1 MKSTVDLASDAR
13 AFLEGMPLFAE
24 LGDASLIALARDG
37 KFVHVEKGQFIFFQA
52 DPSEKVYLVRSGL
65 VSIVLESP
73 DGREMVINEMRPGDS
88 FGEVGVLTGQPRSA
102 SAIVR
107 KEGIL
112 LELPRQAFL
121 TILSAEPS
129 LARRILDI
137 TANRLRSSSERESAL
152 AFLDAQARLARLLLQ
167 LEELEEQKTE
177 KGYVT
182 ISQQELAQRTGQ
194 TRQTVAKALGRWR
207 RAGWLLTGR
216 GHIMLLNREALAK
229 LEQEWII

>member
-1 MKSTVDLASDAR
+1 MRLSVDPVSDAR
-13 AFLEGMPLFAE
+13 AFLEGLPLFAGLSE
-24 LGDASLIALARDG
+24 ASLSTLARAG
-37 KFVHVEKGQFIFFQA
+37 KFVPVEKGQFIFFQA
-52 DPSEKVYLVRSGL
+52 DMSEKVYLVRSGL

-88 FGEVGVLTGQPRSA
+88 FGEVGVLTGQPRST

-107 KEGIL
+107 KEGVL

-121 TILSAEPS
+121 AVLSAEPV

-182 ISQQELAQRTGQ
+182 ISQEELAQRTGQ

-207 RAGWLLTGR
+207 RAGWLITGR

-229 LEQEWII
+229 LEQEWIM